1 MDITK
6 HRLYKKAKYKFYFS
20 RWIWVIWNATVSIA
34 FLLQANIFDNF
45 SYFNFALFCL
55 TSLMA
60 IFLVMVMPR
69 GTFENSKD
77 CENVKSEIKNLKT
90 S

>member
-6 HRLYKKAKYKFYFS
+6 HRLYKKAKNKFYFS

-34 FLLQANIFDNF
+34 FFLQANIFDNF

-60 IFLVMVMPR
+60 LFLMMVMPR

-77 CENVKSEIKNLKT
+77 CENIKSQISDTKT